1 MWSADSDWPEIEAPT
16 SAFNGL
22 VSRAWWVAKALINSN
37 PETDHIKAQ
46 LDWSPEKAFSAED
59 FQDLTYSA
67 LYWLWRSYFLGEDE
81 WHQAALARCKTSKS
95 RLVRDAAAYAEAE
108 CGKGDLAEWRRNTL
122 EFIEHVRNPFP
133 ASVPVGPLACV
144 RDDSLASGR

>member
-46 LDWSPEKAFSAED
+46 LDWSPEPSCAPRLRSFCFALFLFRRFRRSSGESVDGGKCELVEFCPSLALSSATC
-59 FQDLTYSA
+59 FI
-67 LYWLWRSYFLGEDE
+67 
-81 WHQAALARCKTSKS
+81 
-95 RLVRDAAAYAEAE
+95 RDAT
-108 CGKGDLAEWRRNTL
+108 CC
-122 EFIEHVRNPFP
+122 
-133 ASVPVGPLACV
+133 S
-144 RDDSLASGR
+144 S